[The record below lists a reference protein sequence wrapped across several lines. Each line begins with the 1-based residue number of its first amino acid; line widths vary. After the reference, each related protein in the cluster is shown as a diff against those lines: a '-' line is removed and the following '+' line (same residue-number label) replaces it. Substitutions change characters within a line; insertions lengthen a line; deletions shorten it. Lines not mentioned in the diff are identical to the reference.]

1 MLDGTYGFSA
11 PVLGLIPKLSAE
23 RAAVLFFATV
33 LMPSAGEHFEDR
45 PTSVLRAPSTP
56 AQGGNP

>member
-11 PVLGLIPKLSAE
+11 PAVGLIPKLPAKYAE
-23 RAAVLFFATV
+23 VLFFATV
-33 LMPSAGEHFEDR
+33 LMPSAGGHFET
-45 PTSVLRAPSTP
+45 TSVLRAPSTS